1 MVLFSVQ
8 RQLDFGSGAVAAP
21 SPGGPTVLRMVLGT
35 QLRRLR
41 EARGISREAA
51 GEAIRASRTKISRL
65 ELGRVGFKA
74 RDIADLLTLYQVTDE
89 QQRNDFLALAQRANE
104 PGWWRSYS
112 DALSSWFEPYLGLE
126 QASSVIR
133 TYEPQF
139 IPGLL
144 QTERSART
152 IIQLC
157 RLHSSAEQVDRRLTV
172 RMTRQNLLTQSGAP
186 DYWAVIDEAALRRPL
201 DSPQAQRG
209 QIHHLLEMAQ
219 LPNVT
224 IQVIPF
230 RAGAHPA
237 AGGPFTILRFAEPD
251 LPDIV
256 YLEQLTSAV
265 YLDKKRDTDNYRLVM
280 DSLCAKAETPANTI
294 KFLREIIHE
303 L

>member
-1 MVLFSVQ
+1 
-8 RQLDFGSGAVAAP
+8 
-21 SPGGPTVLRMVLGT
+21 MVLGA

-51 GEAIRASRTKISRL
+51 GEAIRASRAKISRL

-89 QQRNDFLALAQRANE
+89 QQRNEFFALARRANE
-104 PGWWRSYS
+104 PGWWRDYS

-126 QASSVIR
+126 QASSAIR

-139 IPGLL
+139 IHGLL
-144 QTERSART
+144 QTEQTARA
-152 IIQLC
+152 IIRLC
-157 RLHSSAEQVDRRLTV
+157 RLHSSPEQVDRRLAV
-172 RMTRQNLLTQSGAP
+172 RMARQSLLTQPGAP

-201 DSPQAQRG
+201 DGRLAQRN
-209 QIHHLLEMAQ
+209 QIRHLLEMTQ

-230 RAGAHPA
+230 CAGAYPA
-237 AGGPFTILRFAEPD
+237 VGPFTILRFAEPD

-256 YLEQLTSAV
+256 YLEQLTSAI
-265 YLDKKRDTDNYRLVM
+265 YLDKKRDTENYRIVM
-280 DSLCAKAETPANTI
+280 DCLCVKAKTPADTI
-294 KFLREIIHE
+294 EFLHGVINEI
-303 L
+303 